1 MRPRR
6 AVGSAVEWLVGLIG
20 LGGRCERGIWCF
32 DAGHCVDQYRR
43 VKAETRRDCGK
54 ESGDAEIARFAE
66 KRFSAS
72 FLDLA
77 QQPLEVFLR
86 VLVHRQRVHGVLDR
100 DSAEV
105 LQPAPDVDPEIC
117 RLCRQLMDEQKP
129 AVRESPGCSDIHGV

>member
-1 MRPRR
+1 
-6 AVGSAVEWLVGLIG
+6 VGSAVEWLVGLIG

-77 QQPLEVFLR
+77 QQPLEVSRVSSFIGSACTAFLTATAPR
-86 VLVHRQRVHGVLDR
+86 SCSRRQMLTLRYAGFAG
-100 DSAEV
+100 S
-105 LQPAPDVDPEIC
+105 
-117 RLCRQLMDEQKP
+117 
-129 AVRESPGCSDIHGV
+129 